1 MKPSHGGHRP
11 GAGRKSGSGTFG
23 EATRP
28 LRVPQSRVAIVRAYL
43 DACRRGQPNVDL
55 IGTDLFVAANASS
68 IASPADTSFSLP
80 LVGRV
85 AAGRPILSD
94 AHIEREVIVDRYLFR
109 PRPHFLLRVE
119 GDSMRDVGI
128 LDSDLI
134 AVHRTP
140 TAEDG
145 QIVIARIEDEI
156 TVKRLRRTSTRIRL
170 LSANPDYPP
179 IEVDPESETFAIE
192 GVYVGALRMS
202 MPRTSTPRGR

>member
-1 MKPSHGGHRP
+1 
-11 GAGRKSGSGTFG
+11 
-23 EATRP
+23 
-28 LRVPQSRVAIVRAYL
+28 
-43 DACRRGQPNVDL
+43 
-55 IGTDLFVAANASS
+55 
-68 IASPADTSFSLP
+68 
-80 LVGRV
+80 
-85 AAGRPILSD
+85 
-94 AHIEREVIVDRYLFR
+94 
-109 PRPHFLLRVE
+109 
-119 GDSMRDVGI
+119 MRDVGI
-128 LDSDLI
+128 LDRDLI

-179 IEVDPESETFAIE
+179 IEVDPESDIFAIE